1 MKYSTIFSSVI
12 KPLVSEEKDK
22 YLAMASLVD
31 VGDFVPDID
40 TENNIDLLP
49 IAFNSCVVNRV
60 NKNGDVIDTET
71 ALAIYENFTNKPI
84 NIEHNRD
91 RVVGVILNAN
101 FSEFGTDKPLSKEE
115 VEGTTAPFNITLG
128 GVVWK
133 VVSPSL
139 ADIIEDSNDPTSEN
153 YEKVSASWEL
163 GFSDYDLII
172 LGGDEKNI
180 ENGEIIS
187 DTNKIEELQDS
198 LKSMGGTGK
207 LEDGKKVYRR
217 VYAGVVPLGI
227 GLTETPAADVVGV
240 AVKKCEEQDKLLAE
254 EGEATTDNLEKTSHS
269 NDNNVNKT
277 KEVVMKIESL
287 KDINDESL
295 KTLEASAVHEFIQDE
310 IRRASEQFT
319 AEKQEREEALEQ
331 AKEQNETLSKEQE
344 TLKEELT
351 KVSESLSVLESEK
364 KDREAQE
371 QFNERMAS
379 FDEVYELTDDDRKV
393 ISSDIKDLDDE
404 TFSAYQEKMQVLLKD
419 KSKKNLAEA
428 EEAIS
433 EEETKE
439 AKASEE
445 ETEEKEEV
453 VDEALDNAEV
463 ESNTVANTTDAE
475 EATVYEKYKNAF
487 SIEQF
492 DIKN

>member
-1 MKYSTIFSSVI
+1 
-12 KPLVSEEKDK
+12 
-22 YLAMASLVD
+22 
-31 VGDFVPDID
+31 
-40 TENNIDLLP
+40 
-49 IAFNSCVVNRV
+49 
-60 NKNGDVIDTET
+60 
-71 ALAIYENFTNKPI
+71 
-84 NIEHNRD
+84 
-91 RVVGVILNAN
+91 
-101 FSEFGTDKPLSKEE
+101 
-115 VEGTTAPFNITLG
+115 
-128 GVVWK
+128 
-133 VVSPSL
+133 
-139 ADIIEDSNDPTSEN
+139 
-153 YEKVSASWEL
+153 
-163 GFSDYDLII
+163 
-172 LGGDEKNI
+172 
-180 ENGEIIS
+180 
-187 DTNKIEELQDS
+187 
-198 LKSMGGTGK
+198 MGGTGK